1 MKRNQF
7 NSILNSLK
15 ASLLVFEVQH
25 EYIQMNTKKNSQG
38 SHVQYVVVIKIEK
51 LSLQYSRL

>member
-51 LSLQYSRL
+51 LSLQ